1 MGMGRCGS
9 LPETTR
15 WKCVNL
21 SYGGGIGQTWHFL
34 SQNGQYNAQSKI
46 PTCLS
51 FKGPN
56 QTVQLCAASSSTP
69 KKLGLLNCTKTGTP
83 NYAPVNA
90 SQNFSCQS
98 FSRNSVVMAFWSA
111 DSSTEYPILA
121 SNPVPGM
128 LRTNQHQALLIEEIL
143 RHGWPGW
150 LDPVTTPKTPCS
162 KPLWT
167 FEESLVPSG
176 GRLVD
181 LYLNFCHREAPA
193 HASVSLL
200 AHQVSLAIEESAVKV
215 YHVTMLVWSNRR
227 LIEFGGHVDPF
238 SLSFVPLDFCNLKPP
253 MIEWPSSKL
262 TVVSFTG
269 WEMLSSSWF
278 PRFSLLSGL

>member
-1 MGMGRCGS
+1 MQGS
-9 LPETTR
+9 LVQNIQDVRSWGIQPFNN
-15 WKCVNL
+15 CVKEWAWDAAEVCLRQLGENAL
-21 SYGGGIGQTWHFL
+21 ICHMGGGIGQTWHFL

-46 PTCLS
+46 PTCLC

-150 LDPVTTPKTPCS
+150 LDPVTTPKTPGS
-162 KPLWT
+162 KPL
-167 FEESLVPSG
+167 
-176 GRLVD
+176 
-181 LYLNFCHREAPA
+181 
-193 HASVSLL
+193 
-200 AHQVSLAIEESAVKV
+200 
-215 YHVTMLVWSNRR
+215 
-227 LIEFGGHVDPF
+227 
-238 SLSFVPLDFCNLKPP
+238 
-253 MIEWPSSKL
+253 
-262 TVVSFTG
+262 
-269 WEMLSSSWF
+269 
-278 PRFSLLSGL
+278 